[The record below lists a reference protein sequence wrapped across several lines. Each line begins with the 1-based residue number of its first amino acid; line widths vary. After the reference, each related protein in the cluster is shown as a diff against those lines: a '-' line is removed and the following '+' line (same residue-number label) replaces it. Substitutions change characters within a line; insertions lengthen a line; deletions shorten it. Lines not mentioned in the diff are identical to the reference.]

1 MHKGGRPCGK
11 SAATLNREREQEEK
25 AKPEKRQR
33 RLEDDNCKK
42 INFFAGH
49 THATASAGADTVCA
63 PVLDS
68 EAVLVHESL
77 PDPDDRLE
85 DRLGLDHK
93 STKFLCLRVLLS
105 PSLTHSLPP

>member
-1 MHKGGRPCGK
+1 MLK
-11 SAATLNREREQEEK
+11 REREAEEK
-25 AKPEKRQR
+25 ANPETRQR
-33 RLEDDNCKK
+33 RMEDESFRRM
-42 INFFAGH
+42 NFFAGH
-49 THATASAGADTVCA
+49 TRATVSAGADTVCA
-63 PVLDS
+63 AVLDS

>member
-1 MHKGGRPCGK
+1 MPRYP
-11 SAATLNREREQEEK
+11 RERVPRYPRERIPSVQLFLTVK
-25 AKPEKRQR
+25 LFSP
-33 RLEDDNCKK
+33 
-42 INFFAGH
+42 
-49 THATASAGADTVCA
+49 ADTVCA
-63 PVLDS
+63 AVLDS

-93 STKFLCLRVLLS
+93 STKILCVSLLLS